1 MEKQRVLL
9 KISGESFSGT
19 TPPYERSGPAFIADE
34 ITSIAASHE
43 IVIVTGGGN
52 IVRGNNL
59 KKNFFKR
66 DTIVADW
73 IGMLAVIMNALAL
86 QDFLENEYG
95 LDTRVLSA
103 LEVNKVCEPYVVR
116 KALSHLRKGRIVIL
130 AGGLGAPNFS
140 TDTTMVQRASELDI
154 KLVLKGTKVDGVYNK
169 DPKQHADA
177 QAIKELSYME
187 YLQMNLSIVDS
198 TAVTQARN
206 HNIEIRIFNFFE
218 KGNLRR
224 ILTHSDIGSV
234 IH

>member
-1 MEKQRVLL
+1 MSKSRVLL

-52 IVRGNNL
+52 IVRGNEL
-59 KKNFFKR
+59 KRNFFKR
-66 DTIVADW
+66 ETIVADW
-73 IGMLAVIMNALAL
+73 MGMLAVVMNALAL
-86 QDFLENEYG
+86 QDILENEYG

-103 LEVNKVCEPYVVR
+103 LEVNKVCEPYIVR

-140 TDTTMVQRASELDI
+140 TDTTMVQRASELGI
-154 KLVLKGTKVDGVYNK
+154 KLVLKGTKVDGVYDK
-169 DPKQHADA
+169 DPKKYPDA
-177 QAIKELSYME
+177 KPIKEVSYMD
-187 YLQMNLSIVDS
+187 YLQMNLGIIDS
-198 TAVTQARN
+198 TAITQARN
-206 HNIEIRIFNFFE
+206 HGIEIRIFNFFK
-218 KGNLRR
+218 KGNLRQ
-224 ILTHSDIGSV
+224 ILTQGDIGSV